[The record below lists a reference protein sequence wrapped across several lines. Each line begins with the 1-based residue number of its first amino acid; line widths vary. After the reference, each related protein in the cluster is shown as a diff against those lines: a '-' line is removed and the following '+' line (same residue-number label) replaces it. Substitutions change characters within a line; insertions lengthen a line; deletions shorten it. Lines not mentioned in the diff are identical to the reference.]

1 MSKNIKIFL
10 LFTIF
15 FTISGCIIVKVRL
28 PDEEFNTEFS
38 ILKKPTVP
46 MSDIV
51 VRSER
56 GDMIALLPKGWFL
69 IDPEDK
75 IPLNIFSISSNPD
88 YSLLIIFSRLTNRID
103 VGQIIKS
110 EGLLGIAKKSFELKQ
125 SKSLNNVKLTGD
137 FIPLKN
143 GIQKFYIYKYENVA
157 YKLFGETAV
166 FVTPLNEAYEFSLI
180 ETDINRTENI
190 SRSDFE
196 EIFYSVLASIQF

>member
-1 MSKNIKIFL
+1 MLKNIKIFL
-10 LFTIF
+10 LFCLF
-15 FTISGCIIVKVRL
+15 ISAGGCIIVKVRL

-56 GDMIALLPKGWFL
+56 GDMIALLPKDWFL

-88 YSLLIIFSRLTNRID
+88 YSLLIIFTRLTNRID
-103 VGQIIKS
+103 VGQIIKN

-137 FIPLKN
+137 FIPIKN
-143 GIQKFYIYKYENVA
+143 GTQKFYIYKYENIA
-157 YKLFGETAV
+157 NKLLGETAV

-180 ETDINRTENI
+180 ETDINRKENI

-196 EIFYSVLASIQF
+196 EIFNSVLATIQF